1 MKTGSTFEF
10 PGFPL
15 QHLFTATAIPL
26 NKPDLDLILPRSPAM
41 HASSR
46 FHLRNFFQPATSLA
60 AVALVVIS
68 VVLSCSQPA
77 SALPAFAR
85 KYGLRCSACHESWP
99 MLNYFGQKFKDNG
112 YQLMNDRDAP
122 IWQNPGY
129 WPVTFRITPIW
140 HRVSVGKV
148 AVDTYSTIGGVPTV
162 TGTAI
167 QRVESSGFDLS
178 GLDFHTAG
186 TLEKNISFYL
196 LPSSDPTGAFHFEQ
210 VFVRLDNI
218 AHSSWLNIKLG
229 RFELDNLLSEKRI
242 LTLTG
247 NGGIYQ
253 TYHFIPVGDGNIFGQ
268 IGDNQLGL
276 EYLGHSADDRTRIG
290 ASLVSSNDG
299 NVNLTLG
306 ANSYTGFFT
315 GSQAFD
321 LGRMGVQRVGF
332 YAMVG
337 QAATYY
343 PTAGGVPIAG
353 SGIGNKS
360 FSREG
365 FVGQFYFGPHVDL
378 TVVTQHGSDN
388 AWFGQ
393 GYGNAVGTDGNG
405 GTTATCSSPTPG
417 CPLNNVPG
425 TALPTGSQAPSWN
438 GATFEGHYVYS
449 PQLIFIGRYELERMS
464 QQADGSAYTTVGPNG
479 ILGPTPSTFGNIS
492 TYTIGFRYNPFMTSR
507 AGLAWHN
514 EYNWLHQ
521 DGTGPLNPTT
531 GALTN
536 INTSELLMGLDFDF

>member
-1 MKTGSTFEF
+1 M
-10 PGFPL
+10 
-15 QHLFTATAIPL
+15 
-26 NKPDLDLILPRSPAM
+26 RV
-41 HASSR
+41 SSR
-46 FHLRNFFQPATSLA
+46 FHFRNILQLATSFA
-60 AVALVVIS
+60 AVALVLAS
-68 VVLSCSQPA
+68 VVLTCSQPA
-77 SALPAFAR
+77 NALPAFAR

-112 YQLMNDRDAP
+112 YQIMNDRDAP

-129 WPVTFRITPIW
+129 WPVVFRITPIW
-140 HRVSVGKV
+140 HRVSTGKV
-148 AVDTYSTIGGVPTV
+148 EVDTYAAGAPTGGS
-162 TGTAI
+162 AI
-167 QRVESSGFDLS
+167 QRVSSSGFDLS
-178 GLDFHTAG
+178 GLDFHTGG

-210 VFVRLDNI
+210 VFVRFDNI
-218 AHSSWLNIKLG
+218 ANSSWLNFKLG

-268 IGDNQLGL
+268 IGDNQLGM
-276 EYLGHSADDRTRIG
+276 EYVGHSVNDRSRIS
-290 ASLVSSNDG
+290 ASLVSSSDG
-299 NVNLTLG
+299 NVNLSTG

-321 LGRMGVQRVGF
+321 TGRLGVQRIGF
-332 YAMVG
+332 YAMAG
-337 QAATYY
+337 EAATYY
-343 PTAGGVPIAG
+343 LTSGGVPLAG
-353 SGIGNKS
+353 TGIGNKS

-365 FVGQFYFGPHVDL
+365 FVGQFYFGQHLDL

-388 AWFGQ
+388 VWFGQ
-393 GYGNAVGTDGNG
+393 GYGNAIATDGNG

-425 TALPTGSQAPSWN
+425 TTLPAGAQAPSWN
-438 GATFEGHYVYS
+438 GVTFEGHYVYS
-449 PQLIFIGRYELERMS
+449 PQLIFIGRYEAERMS
-464 QQADGSAYTTVGPNG
+464 QQANGPNSAA
-479 ILGPTPSTFGNIS
+479 PSASNLGNITS
-492 TYTIGFRYNPFMTSR
+492 YTIGFRYNPFMTSR

-521 DGTGPLNPTT
+521 DGTGPTL
-531 GALTN
+531 GLTSAN
-536 INTSELLMGLDFDF
+536 INTSEILIGLDFDF